1 MMAEKSY
8 EYLSGVGNS
17 KKATLEVELRW
28 VSSLLRSNT
37 RTISE
42 IRSQVESIE
51 NHVLFGDVSQCLLT
65 MRTIERKVGVSLW
78 SVQLSIAL
86 TQEASGLEAQKRLA
100 AEHQRVFR
108 KGLLGFVAYYCSV
121 RNEPRTSTARF
132 NSDTLNRIDG
142 NNKLSYEVKYFFSEK
157 NC

>member
-37 RTISE
+37 RTTSE

-65 MRTIERKVGVSLW
+65 MRTIERKVGVCLW
-78 SVQLSIAL
+78 NVQLSIAL

-100 AEHQRVFR
+100 AEQRVFR
-108 KGLLGFVAYYCSV
+108 KGLLGFVAYHCSV
-121 RNEPRTSTARF
+121 RNEPRTS
-132 NSDTLNRIDG
+132 NLNRKVQFRYI
-142 NNKLSYEVKYFFSEK
+142 E
-157 NC
+157 